1 MENTAFG
8 KSSFWGFMLN
18 LMVYMSSIVSYGIAK
33 AQAEAEEHH
42 DHRCGAADWIP
53 LKLNHKP

>member
-42 DHRCGAADWIP
+42 DHRCGAADWIS